1 MGAAYAVGPLGVA
14 GCARWAD
21 SLATGPLAS
30 GGVFDWNPNDPDA
43 VKVHYDVSAWNLDQR
58 AELSEALATD
68 EIAHVWEGDELIV
81 PEAVEAEADELF
93 ARLEEVLGP
102 FAVRLADDDPAV
114 EFGLDEWPSA
124 DRDTLTAALVEGGI
138 PHRWD
143 GTTVFVPVDAEQAVD
158 ELLDSIESGTLV
170 VTGVDVAG
178 PPEDALS
185 ILFAS
190 SDRLAKDPDDQV
202 GQIDLTELIGQIDIA
217 HPPYG
222 VAAGT
227 WSKAIDL
234 SGKLVDLCDDE
245 ETPSTDIIGTA
256 QELRSLVRQY
266 V

>member
-1 MGAAYAVGPLGVA
+1 M
-14 GCARWAD
+14 
-21 SLATGPLAS
+21 
-30 GGVFDWNPNDPDA
+30 FDWNPNDPDA

-170 VTGVDVAG
+170 VTGSTAAG
-178 PPEDALS
+178 PPEQALS
-185 ILFAS
+185 TLFDSA
-190 SDRLAKDPDDQV
+190 DRLAKDPDDQI
-202 GQIDLTELIGQIDIA
+202 GQVDLAELLDTIDLA

-227 WSKAIDL
+227 WSKVIDV
-234 SGKLVDLCDDE
+234 STKLVDLCDDE
-245 ETPSTDIIGTA
+245 DSSPSDVIETA
-256 QELRSLVRQY
+256 QELRTLVRQY